1 MKLNLKRIAM
11 GLTMA
16 VCLLSFSISSKAE
29 TAPQQVDP
37 NAQSQLEQIAE
48 PFLQMFVDLKDE
60 DVEKFKTQAE
70 QAAIFSKAADSW
82 KSLKPEL
89 GELVSIGDDVKITT
103 TPEGY
108 SATVNAVFEKKSIT
122 FTVAMDSTLT
132 KIVSVDFTPEKSAN
146 SQEDLYGWLA
156 VGAIVLV
163 LAIIGVRKFN
173 GGSKDSSSEG
183 SSTNAPAAVSSA
195 SQVGTASQAEVNLM
209 DDMELVIVLIAAIA
223 ASTGSSPSGLVVRS
237 IKRAPASK
245 WKNA

>member
-37 NAQSQLEQIAE
+37 KAQSQLEQIAE

-70 QAAIFSKAADSW
+70 QAAIFSKAADSF

-103 TPEGY
+103 IPEGY

-132 KIVSVDFTPEKSAN
+132 KIVSVTFTPEKSAN

-163 LAIIGVRKFN
+163 LAIIGVRKFTS
-173 GGSKDSSSEG
+173 GSDDSSEG
-183 SSTNAPAAVSSA
+183 SSTSAPAAVSSA
-195 SQVGTASQAEVNLM
+195 PQVGTASQAEVNLM

>member
-16 VCLLSFSISSKAE
+16 VCLLSFSINSKAE

-173 GGSKDSSSEG
+173 GGSKDSSSEE

-195 SQVGTASQAEVNLM
+195 PQEGTASQAEVNLM

>member
-29 TAPQQVDP
+29 TAPQQIDP

-48 PFLQMFVDLKDE
+48 PFLQMFVDLKEE
-60 DVEKFKTQAE
+60 DVEKLKTQAE

-82 KSLKPEL
+82 ESLKPEL

-132 KIVSVDFTPEKSAN
+132 KIVSVTFTPEKSGN

-156 VGAIVLV
+156 VGAIILV

-173 GGSKDSSSEG
+173 GGSKDGSSEG
-183 SSTNAPAAVSSA
+183 SGTSAPAPVSSA
-195 SQVGTASQAEVNLM
+195 PQVETASQAEVNLM

>member
-132 KIVSVDFTPEKSAN
+132 KIVSVDFTPEKSGN

-163 LAIIGVRKFN
+163 LAIICVRKFN
-173 GGSKDSSSEG
+173 SGSDDTSEG
-183 SSTNAPAAVSSA
+183 SSTSAPAVVSSA
-195 SQVGTASQAEVNLM
+195 PQVATASQAEVNLM

>member
-163 LAIIGVRKFN
+163 VAIICVRKFN
-173 GGSKDSSSEG
+173 GGSDDSSEE
-183 SSTNAPAAVSSA
+183 SSTSAPEVVSSA
-195 SQVGTASQAEVNLM
+195 PQVETTSQAEVNLM

>member
-163 LAIIGVRKFN
+163 LAIMGVRKFN
-173 GGSKDSSSEG
+173 GGSDDSSEG
-183 SSTNAPAAVSSA
+183 SNTSAPAAVSSA
-195 SQVGTASQAEVNLM
+195 PQVGTASQAEVNLM

>member
-16 VCLLSFSISSKAE
+16 VCLLSFSINSKAE

-163 LAIIGVRKFN
+163 LAIICVRKFN
-173 GGSKDSSSEG
+173 GGSDDSSEE
-183 SSTNAPAAVSSA
+183 SSTSAPAAVSSA
-195 SQVGTASQAEVNLM
+195 PQVGTASQAEVNLM

>member
-173 GGSKDSSSEG
+173 GGSDDSSEE
-183 SSTNAPAAVSSA
+183 SSTSAPAAVSSA
-195 SQVGTASQAEVNLM
+195 PQVGTASQAEVNLM